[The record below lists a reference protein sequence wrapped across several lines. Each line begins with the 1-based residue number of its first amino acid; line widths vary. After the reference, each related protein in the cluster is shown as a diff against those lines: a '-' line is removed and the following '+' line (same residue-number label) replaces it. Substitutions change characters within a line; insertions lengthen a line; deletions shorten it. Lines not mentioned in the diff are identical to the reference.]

1 MKVSE
6 TLRALASDLRVEATK
21 RAEDMQTKAAATLV
35 AAAGL
40 GMLRRKLGGHH
51 A

>member
-6 TLRALASDLRVEATK
+6 TLRALAADVRTHAVKQADDRRNTAAT
-21 RAEDMQTKAAATLV
+21 TLV

-40 GMLRRKLGGHH
+40 GMLARKLGGAHG
-51 A
+51 